1 MSPHQREKLVDS
13 GNTQMQSTAS
23 CAPPLAA
30 YQPWVGGDQL
40 PGVAGEPWQGSASST
55 TTSSCAPA
63 KKEQLFSMRQVEV
76 ICRSVLKEHEES
88 VRGEFDNI
96 LTNKLAG
103 E

>member
-23 CAPPLAA
+23 CALPPAA
-30 YQPWVGGDQL
+30 YQPWVGDQL
-40 PGVAGEPWQGSASST
+40 PSVVGEPWQGSASST
-55 TTSSCAPA
+55 ATSGRAPV

-76 ICRSVLKEHEES
+76 ICRSVLKEHEEN